1 VPKQEISHRAGHR
14 LEEKLRQFLGQ
25 FFSDSELERVERLG
39 GRITISMAVSDTQ
52 RRKKGEHVVI
62 DEALVK
68 ELETLRN
75 SPDDFHTRLRRLT
88 VSELQQLSVL
98 VGHPNRPAATAAE
111 MRAALLRHFQSD
123 DVWRGIA
130 GPRASE

>member
-1 VPKQEISHRAGHR
+1 MPKQEISHRAGHR

-25 FFSDSELERVERLG
+25 FFSDSDLERVERLG

-68 ELETLRN
+68 ELQTLRN
-75 SPDDFHTRLRRLT
+75 SPDDFHARLRRLT
-88 VSELQQLSVL
+88 VSELQRLSAL

-111 MRAALLRHFQSD
+111 MRAALLRYFQSD